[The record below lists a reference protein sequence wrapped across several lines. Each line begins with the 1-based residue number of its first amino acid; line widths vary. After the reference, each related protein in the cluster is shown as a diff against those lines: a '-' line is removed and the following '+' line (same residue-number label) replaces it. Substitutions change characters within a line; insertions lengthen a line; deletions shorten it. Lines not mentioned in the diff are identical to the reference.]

1 MSLALQRIQQHIRPL
16 REGDNDFRALVFGQ
30 YSQEALQRKRPV
42 ILFGSGAVGRNLVP
56 SLRVNGIEPLAF
68 CDNLAGHDPV
78 CGLRVMAFSELKSE
92 YPDALVIV
100 ASIKYRDAI
109 RQQLLE
115 NGFPR
120 DRVLCADERTDPDL
134 LFAYLTFGAQECVSA
149 FSRPEITRAIHS
161 ELEADREMLDSVYE
175 ALSDP
180 LSREM
185 FVRRIALF
193 ASGAD
198 FESTVSFIRD
208 FSIPVAECGLGVDV
222 HGRENVYYFTN
233 DLIELGTDEVL
244 LDGGAFD
251 GDSVQAFAEACTLA
265 GKPYERIHC
274 FEPDPT
280 NYAKLRRNTGGYR
293 AINYTTD
300 AMWDRR
306 ETLRFMSA
314 EQCSIPE
321 GAAIAPD
328 GDITVSTISID
339 EYLQGRRCSFIKMDI
354 QGAELEA
361 LRGARETLLK
371 YKPKLAI
378 SAYHKRK
385 DIYEIPYLIR
395 QIRPDYQMHL
405 RHLGSF
411 LYDTVLFA
419 E

>member
-1 MSLALQRIQQHIRPL
+1 MSRTLQRIQQHIRPL
-16 REGDNDFRALVFGQ
+16 RAGDNDFRSLIFGVH
-30 YSQEALQRKRPV
+30 SQEALEGKRPV
-42 ILFGSGAVGRNLVP
+42 IVFGSGAVGRNLVP
-56 SLRVNGIEPLAF
+56 SLRLNGIEPLAF
-68 CDNLAGHDPV
+68 CDNQPGPEPV
-78 CGLRVMAFSELKSE
+78 CGLEVLPFSRLKTE
-92 YPDALVIV
+92 HPEALVIV

-109 RQQLLE
+109 REQLLE
-115 NGFPR
+115 GGFPS
-120 DRVLCADERTDPDL
+120 DRVLCADRDTDPDL
-134 LFAYLTFGAQECVSA
+134 FFAFLTFGAQECVTA
-149 FSRPEITRAIHS
+149 FSRPGVAQAIQA
-161 ELEADREMLDSVYE
+161 ELETDRELLDTVYE

-180 LSREM
+180 LSREL
-185 FVRRIALF
+185 FIRRIALF

-198 FESTVSFIRD
+198 FESTLSFIRD

-233 DLIELGTDEVL
+233 DLMELGANEVL

-251 GDSVQAFAEACTLA
+251 GDSVEAFAEACTRA

-274 FEPDPT
+274 FEPDPA
-280 NYAKLRRNTGGYR
+280 NYAKLLRSTGNYR
-293 AINYTTD
+293 AIDYTTE

-314 EQCSIPE
+314 AQCSIPE

-361 LRGARETLLK
+361 LRGARQTLLRH
-371 YKPKLAI
+371 KPKLAI
-378 SAYHKRK
+378 SAYHKHK
-385 DIYEIPYLIR
+385 DIYEIPYLIHR
-395 QIRPDYQMHL
+395 IRPDYQLHL

-419 E
+419 R